1 MRSTR
6 IITYTQKTS
15 ARWWSEFGSRCQIT
29 VAHDKQ
35 ELHKDYIRCNSA
47 YLGRIRLMS
56 APIVKRAPGKGLEPL
71 RAKGP
76 LACLSF
82 QSRPSFQSLISR
94 PAR

>member
-1 MRSTR
+1 
-6 IITYTQKTS
+6 
-15 ARWWSEFGSRCQIT
+15 
-29 VAHDKQ
+29 
-35 ELHKDYIRCNSA
+35 
-47 YLGRIRLMS
+47 
-56 APIVKRAPGKGLEPL
+56 VKRAPGKGLEPL